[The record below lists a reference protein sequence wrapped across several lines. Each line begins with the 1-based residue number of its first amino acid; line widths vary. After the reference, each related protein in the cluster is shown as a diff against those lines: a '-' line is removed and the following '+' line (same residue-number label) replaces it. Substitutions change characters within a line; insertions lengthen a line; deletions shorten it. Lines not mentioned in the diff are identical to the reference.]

1 MAFYAVTMIL
11 EWYQWAILGV
21 ALVVAELLI
30 PAFVLV
36 WFGLGALAVAA
47 LVALWPDI
55 GLVAELLIWIIS
67 STALVFLWFK
77 LFKPSQHKSLAG
89 RSQAQAVGEVG
100 LIIADVAPFQ
110 KGQIRFQTPLI
121 GSEVWD
127 CISDQLIKTGDRA
140 KVISVEGSVVKVA
153 AE

>member
-1 MAFYAVTMIL
+1 MIF

-21 ALVVAELLI
+21 TLVGAELLV

-36 WFGLGALAVAA
+36 WFGLGALIVAA
-47 LVALWPDI
+47 LVSLFPDVGLI
-55 GLVAELLIWIIS
+55 GELLVWIVS
-67 STALVFLWFK
+67 STVMVFLWFK

-100 LIIADVAPFQ
+100 LMVTDVAPFQ

-121 GSEVWD
+121 GSDVWE
-127 CISDQLIKTGDRA
+127 CIADEPIKAGERA
-140 KVISVEGSVVKVA
+140 KVVDVEGSIVKVTA
-153 AE
+153 AK